1 MCTVTVASINGH
13 TVVTMNRDELI
24 EREEGAPKQHDL
36 SDDVHGWYPVDAVSG
51 GSWFGVN
58 NYGLVLALLNRYQE
72 NNPQAYVSR
81 GKIIPQLLVHKNA
94 QSCLKALDSTSLQ
107 HFMPFT
113 LLLIQG
119 NRLVRA
125 VWNGSQMSQYV
136 GTFFKPFMITSSSI
150 DVDAITV
157 WRNQVFNK
165 FLNTTPSLSAR
176 LMMGFHLS
184 SSQENVSYSVNMQR
198 EGRHTKS
205 ITQVVL
211 SHKYIQVDHNRRG
224 QEKSCEAQFTIT
236 DSVNLDLATDVL
248 CF

>member
-1 MCTVTVASINGH
+1 
-13 TVVTMNRDELI
+13 MNRDELI

-51 GSWFGVN
+51 GTWFGVN

-72 NNPQAYVSR
+72 NNPQAHVSR
-81 GKIIPQLLVHKNA
+81 GKIIPQLLIHKNA
-94 QSCLKALDSTSLQ
+94 QSCLMALDSTSLQ
-107 HFMPFT
+107 YFMPFT

-119 NRLVRA
+119 NRLVRV

-136 GTFFKPFMITSSSI
+136 GSFFKPFMITSSSI
-150 DVDAITV
+150 EIDAVTV

-176 LMMGFHLS
+176 LMMDFHLS

-205 ITQVVL
+205 ITQVDVGVERICANYY
-211 SHKYIQVDHNRRG
+211 SRG
-224 QEKSCEAQFTIT
+224 EAVNGRAQFQSSDCI
-236 DSVNLDLATDVL
+236 SLKINSSLP
-248 CF
+248 CPI